1 MELLQRED
9 LGGWIDPPLWGAV
22 HLLPLPGS
30 PSFEGDAD
38 APLRRALL
46 DADHLAAAGFAA
58 FVVENFGDHPFYG
71 ASVPPETVA
80 AMARVVAALRDAHP
94 ERRIAVNCLR
104 NDAAAA
110 LAVAA
115 TCGGDAIRVNVHVGA
130 ALTDQGL
137 LEGRASHT
145 LRARR
150 ALGAE
155 RVKIFA
161 DVCVKHAA
169 PLAPRPV
176 AVEASDL
183 RSRGL
188 ADVLL
193 VTGVAT
199 GAPAD
204 RAQVVA
210 VREGA
215 PNAPIFV
222 ASGVQVGNA
231 ADWAMLVDGAIVGSS
246 LMYGGRAGAGIDP
259 ARARELFRAWTHA
272 RRA

>member
-1 MELLQRED
+1 MDLLHRDEI
-9 LGGWIDPPLWGAV
+9 GGFLDPPLWGVV

-30 PSFEGDAD
+30 PAYEGDPD

-46 DADHLAAAGFAA
+46 DAEHLAGAGFAGL
-58 FVVENFGDHPFYG
+58 VVENFGDHPFYPG
-71 ASVPPETVA
+71 SVPPETVA
-80 AMARVVAALRDAHP
+80 AMARVVAALHDAHP
-94 ERRIAVNCLR
+94 ERRLVVNCLR

-110 LAVAA
+110 LAIAA
-115 TCGGDAIRVNVHVGA
+115 TCGGDAIRINVHVGA

-137 LEGRASHT
+137 LQGQAAFT
-145 LRARR
+145 LRMRR

-155 RVKIFA
+155 RVRLFA

-183 RSRGL
+183 RHRGL

-199 GAPAD
+199 GAAAD
-204 RAQVVA
+204 LQQVDQVRA
-210 VREGA
+210 GA
-215 PNAPIFV
+215 PDAPVFV
-222 ASGVQVGNA
+222 ASGVDRQNA
-231 ADWAMLVDGAIVGSS
+231 AQWARAVDGAIIGSS

-259 ARARELFRAWTHA
+259 ARAREVLRAWTHA
-272 RRA
+272 TRA